1 MSQGA
6 GIAGILDLGSGGG
19 PGGAWEKLCADGARL
34 FAEEDFKKAGEAYTD
49 ALSFISLSDRRARAA
64 VLLNR
69 AHAHIKRNMLREAVW
84 DADGAIALSG
94 SSVRSLYTRGL
105 ARRESKVSER
115 ERERENTKP

>member
-1 MSQGA
+1 MAPGV
-6 GIAGILDLGSGGG
+6 GIAGILDLGNGDG

-69 AHAHIKRNMLREAVW
+69 AHAHIKVCQPLPGTAHH
-84 DADGAIALSG
+84 
-94 SSVRSLYTRGL
+94 SSPL
-105 ARRESKVSER
+105 A
-115 ERERENTKP
+115 TTF